1 MDYHPSDFYTAFVAA
16 IVVAVAAAVAECA
29 CTVYAVATELV
40 AAGVA
45 VAVAAVVAAT
55 LFAGFHVVVAV
66 SSYSRTNPATC
77 YTSSWEDIE
86 KEDMKNE
93 QKLKSDRDR

>member
-16 IVVAVAAAVAECA
+16 IVVAVAAAAAECA

-45 VAVAAVVAAT
+45 VAVAAAAVVAAT

-77 YTSSWEDIE
+77 YTSS
-86 KEDMKNE
+86 
-93 QKLKSDRDR
+93 LR